1 MKTQFHKFLINTAVL
16 LLLLLLLPGRVLAEG
31 YSASTIRLL
40 YYEGNVKVLDAD
52 GKSRTLMQN
61 GRFGSG
67 ESMQTGKESTASV
80 GLDQSKIVALD
91 AVTRVNFSQQGKAMH
106 MDLVEGTLLL
116 DVQKKL
122 DEEESLDIRTS
133 NMVVGIR
140 GTVVFLSNLPSAE
153 HDTDDL
159 EEVLDE
165 RISSGEMITTLG
177 VLEGTA
183 HVSYVDANGRQQSID
198 VKAGEKATLRGDS
211 MGKSASDAYV
221 ETMVAEDLSNFVVK
235 QLMRDDAL
243 YNRVE
248 EASGLADEAVN
259 LYAADKEWTYD
270 SPITLI
276 AQSASKLYDGTPLTR
291 SSDVLVYGLP
301 SSFSVRAIATGSQ
314 TDAGSSK
321 NPIGSYAILN
331 ARGEDVTKH
340 FTDIR
345 TVAGELVVDP
355 QPLTVWTASAEKVY
369 DGTPLTAPDAWLS
382 NAPHYKKESV
392 PWRNM
397 AYVQP
402 DTGDV
407 QVLYGVCG
415 TVWVHGTNPLTGETQ
430 EIELHAGQK
439 LLVYLHDEKDR
450 QTISLTLEDVKE
462 TELTDELLRLYA
474 DNPDLLGQAVKDTG
488 WDAELMTRL
497 INDLPDRDVDL
508 RMVTKHDLQVEE
520 RDADS
525 LMKDCTN
532 VRITI
537 DTEITD
543 YNDRALGSEEARYT
557 PVVIDE
563 TISVRATGSRT
574 EVGTSTNTY
583 SIDWGSAKSSNY
595 VVNEELGT
603 LTVIA
608 PETPEENNDNP
619 VVPTVDPT
627 PPEDDTIKDPV
638 VLTAASASKIYDGSP
653 LTDNSVSV
661 SGLPDGY
668 TCTATA
674 GGSRTDAGSSANTV
688 DSYTIYDKDG
698 NDVTSKF
705 TNVTTVDGT
714 LTVEAIQMDFNL
726 GGREVD
732 FDGSAPVPK
741 PTFTYLNG
749 EHAGEIV
756 SGVRLL
762 GSRLFAKLAA
772 PPSKWEFSLYTGDS
786 MSLSIQGGGSSAGTY
801 TLVGLYDFTT
811 GSKGNYAISY
821 SGTTMTINPAKV
833 TVTTGSADK
842 TYDAEPLTCEE
853 ATITGLVGGDTAT
866 IKATGSITDA
876 GTADNTYTIDWGTA
890 DPGNY
895 TIEENLGTL
904 TVDPLGVTINMNG
917 GYSTTFTNLLHNP
930 RSAAATFDNGDAVTR
945 LSSKKV
951 YDDDGNPLYYF
962 AEFALMG
969 TDTMELK
976 STGAVTVGEHEFT
989 NTCTF
994 TSGRKENYEISYE
1007 YNTVTINPLSVNLY
1021 LLPYSEVQY
1030 NGQLWKAVPR
1040 VGGYYWMTPAESD
1053 ENTWNVTGS
1062 IKKKTLFQ
1070 VTISGGGKDV
1080 GSYTYSCSVSYPNP
1094 DVGEENFDINIY
1106 DDTLEIKPAPLH
1118 ITTDNDSKKYD
1129 GTPLSGGEATVE
1141 GLMSGD
1147 AITVTTATPT
1157 EVGTTDNTYT
1167 IDWGDTNKDNYT
1179 ITDDI
1184 GELTITKND
1193 TKITV
1198 TAGSASRAYNGVDL
1212 TDSSFTVEGLPGALT
1227 LEATTDGS
1235 QYIAGT
1241 TKNVITDHK
1250 ILNSDGEDRTEN
1262 FTNVEYV
1269 DGELEVTLKRIA
1281 FWSWPAIYTYDGWSH
1296 SSTIPFG
1303 LVRIQF
1309 ASADN
1314 IQQSDLSFSFDT
1326 YRDVGSHPGTF
1337 TVSFSDYYGKDL
1349 SHKYTIIYEG
1359 PNGSEPFANVIIQPR
1374 DLTVSTTSESKV
1386 YDGELLKGSASL
1398 SGIVGGDNVKVTADT
1413 TITDVGSAANNYTID
1428 WGTTKQENYTLIED
1442 LGTLTVTPATLTVV
1456 TDSDTK
1462 TYDGT
1467 PLTAGADLE
1476 GLIPHD
1482 DATVVA
1488 TGSITEPGKT
1498 VNTYRIDW
1506 GTTNPDNYVIVEKL
1520 GQLSITNG
1528 EPAPLTVITE
1538 SASKTYDGTPLTADA
1553 RLVGLKKGAD
1563 ATVKATGTITH
1574 AGSTKNTYEI
1584 DWGDTDPNDYTIT
1597 EDFGTLTVD
1606 KADLTVTT
1614 DSDSKTYDGKP
1625 LTATGA
1631 SLEGLCGTDDASAT
1645 ATGTITNAGSTK
1657 NGYEITWNSAS
1668 RDDYTIIKEELGT
1681 LTVEKAVLRVRTGYD
1696 YKEYDG
1702 TPLTCD
1708 EAELDGLQN
1717 GETAQVKAT
1726 GTITD
1731 IGYTENT
1738 YEITWGT
1745 ANPDNY
1751 KIKEYLGWL
1760 NIYDPD
1766 DPEIP
1771 DVGPLLSSPGPKSTP
1786 TPASKSG
1793 TKQAPDAA
1801 KDSKT
1806 EKGSTAE
1813 NESNVE
1819 DGSTAEK
1826 SSETIKDSE
1835 AEKKSE
1841 TETNSEAEAGKNP
1854 EAETNSGSEQSSGAD
1869 KGSETEQS
1877 PETVKVPEPEKK
1889 PEPEKVSEP
1898 EKKPEPVTV
1907 PEPETKPEQ
1916 EKVSEPENKPEP
1928 VTMPEP
1934 EKKPE
1939 TEKVP
1944 DAENKPEA

>member
-16 LLLLLLLPGRVLAEG
+16 LLLLLLLPGRVLAEN
-31 YSASTIRLL
+31 YTASTIRLL

-67 ESMQTGKESTASV
+67 EAMQTGKESTASV

-91 AVTRVNFSQQGKAMH
+91 AVTRVNFSQQGKAMR

-122 DEEESLDIRTS
+122 DDEESLDIRTS

-153 HDTDDL
+153 HGTDDL

-165 RISSGEMITTLG
+165 RISSREMITTLG

-211 MGKSASDAYV
+211 MGKSASDASV
-221 ETMVAEDLSNFVVK
+221 ETMEAEDLSNFVVK
-235 QLMRDDAL
+235 QLMRDDKL
-243 YNRVE
+243 YDRVE
-248 EASGLADEAVN
+248 DATGLADEAVN
-259 LYAADKEWTYD
+259 LYAADKDWTYD
-270 SPITLI
+270 GPITLV
-276 AQSASKLYDGTPLTR
+276 AQSASKLYDGTALIRPT
-291 SSDVLVYGLP
+291 DVLVYGLP
-301 SSFSVRAIATGSQ
+301 KQFSIRVSANGSQ

-321 NPIGSYAILN
+321 NPISTYSIFN

-345 TVAGELVVDP
+345 TVDGELVVDP
-355 QPLTVWTASAEKVY
+355 KPLTVWTASAEKVY

-382 NAPHYKKESV
+382 NAPHYKKEPV

-407 QVLYGVCG
+407 QVLYGICG

-430 EIELHAGQK
+430 EIELRAGQR

-450 QTISLTLEDVKE
+450 QTISLTLEGVKE

-474 DNPDLLGQAVKDTG
+474 DNPDLLDQAVKDTG

-497 INDLPDRDVDL
+497 INDLPERDVDP

-520 RDADS
+520 RDSDS

-543 YNDRALGSEEARYT
+543 YNDRALGSDEARYT
-557 PVVIDE
+557 PIVIDE

-574 EVGTSTNTY
+574 EVGTSINTY
-583 SIDWGSAKSSNY
+583 SIDWGNAKSTNY
-595 VVNEELGT
+595 TVNEELGT

-608 PETPEENNDNP
+608 PETPEDNNDNP

-638 VLTAASASKIYDGSP
+638 VLTAASASKVYDGSP
-653 LTDNSVSV
+653 LTDNTVSV

-698 NDVTSKF
+698 KDVTSKF

-732 FDGSAPVPK
+732 YDGSAPVPK

-772 PPSKWEFSLYTGDS
+772 PPAKWSFSLYTGDA

-811 GSKGNYAISY
+811 GSKGNYTISY
-821 SGTTMTINPAKV
+821 SGTTMTI
-833 TVTTGSADK
+833 
-842 TYDAEPLTCEE
+842 
-853 ATITGLVGGDTAT
+853 
-866 IKATGSITDA
+866 
-876 GTADNTYTIDWGTA
+876 
-890 DPGNY
+890 
-895 TIEENLGTL
+895 
-904 TVDPLGVTINMNG
+904 
-917 GYSTTFTNLLHNP
+917 
-930 RSAAATFDNGDAVTR
+930 
-945 LSSKKV
+945 
-951 YDDDGNPLYYF
+951 
-962 AEFALMG
+962 
-969 TDTMELK
+969 
-976 STGAVTVGEHEFT
+976 
-989 NTCTF
+989 
-994 TSGRKENYEISYE
+994 
-1007 YNTVTINPLSVNLY
+1007 
-1021 LLPYSEVQY
+1021 
-1030 NGQLWKAVPR
+1030 
-1040 VGGYYWMTPAESD
+1040 
-1053 ENTWNVTGS
+1053 
-1062 IKKKTLFQ
+1062 
-1070 VTISGGGKDV
+1070 
-1080 GSYTYSCSVSYPNP
+1080 
-1094 DVGEENFDINIY
+1094 
-1106 DDTLEIKPAPLH
+1106 KPAPLH
-1118 ITTDNDSKKYD
+1118 ITTGDGSKKYD

-1147 AITVTTATPT
+1147 AITVTTAAPT

-1198 TAGSASRAYNGVDL
+1198 TAGSASRAYNGEDL
-1212 TDSSFTVEGLPGALT
+1212 TDSSFTVEGLPDALT

-1269 DGELEVTLKRIA
+1269 DGTLEVTLRTIA

-1296 SSTIPFG
+1296 SATIPFG
-1303 LVRIQF
+1303 LVSFQF

-1314 IQQSDLSFSFDT
+1314 IQQSDFSFSFDT
-1326 YRDVGSHPGTF
+1326 YRDVGSHTGSF
-1337 TVSFSDYYGKDL
+1337 TVSFRDFFGKDL

-1386 YDGELLKGSASL
+1386 YDGEPLKGSASL
-1398 SGIVGGDNVKVTADT
+1398 SGRVGGDNVKVTADT

-1467 PLTAGADLE
+1467 PLTAGAHLE
-1476 GLIPHD
+1476 GLSPHD
-1482 DATVVA
+1482 DATVEA
-1488 TGSITEPGKT
+1488 KGTITDPGVT
-1498 VNTYRIDW
+1498 TNSYEINW

-1574 AGSTKNTYEI
+1574 AGSTENTYEI
-1584 DWGDTDPNDYTIT
+1584 DWGETDPNDYTIT
-1597 EDFGTLTVD
+1597 EDFGTLTVE

-1614 DSDSKTYDGKP
+1614 DSASKTYDGKP

-1668 RDDYTIIKEELGT
+1668 RDDYTIKEKLGT
-1681 LTVEKAVLRVRTGYD
+1681 LTVEKATLYVSTGYAH
-1696 YKEYDG
+1696 KFYDG
-1702 TPLTCD
+1702 KPLTCD
-1708 EAELDGLQN
+1708 EASIEGLQN
-1717 GETAQVKAT
+1717 DETAWVTAT

-1738 YEITWGT
+1738 YKLTWGT

-1751 KIKEYLGWL
+1751 KIEEYLGWL
-1760 NIYDPD
+1760 GIYDPD

-1771 DVGPLLSSPGPKSTP
+1771 DEEPLLSSPENALEAGPKPDAKKES
-1786 TPASKSG
+1786 
-1793 TKQAPDAA
+1793 DAA

-1806 EKGSTAE
+1806 EKGSKAE
-1813 NESNVE
+1813 KDSNVE
-1819 DGSTAEK
+1819 DGSKAEKDSNVEDGSKAEKDSNVEDGSKAEK
-1826 SSETIKDSE
+1826 SSDTDRDSK
-1835 AEKKSE
+1835 AEMKAG
-1841 TETNSEAEAGKNP
+1841 TETSSGAEAGKNP
-1854 EAETNSGSEQSSGAD
+1854 EAEMNSGSETRSEAEKSSETEKNSGDDKSSEAEQNPGNDKSSEAEQSSGNDA
-1869 KGSETEQS
+1869 GSGAEQS
-1877 PETVKVPEPEKK
+1877 SGNDTG
-1889 PEPEKVSEP
+1889 SGA
-1898 EKKPEPVTV
+1898 
-1907 PEPETKPEQ
+1907 EQ
-1916 EKVSEPENKPEP
+1916 N
-1928 VTMPEP
+1928 PEP

-1939 TEKVP
+1939 TVTMPEP
-1944 DAENKPEA
+1944 ENKPRP

>member
-40 YYEGNVKVLDAD
+40 YYEGNVKVMDAD

-67 ESMQTGKESTASV
+67 EAMQTGKESTASV

-140 GTVVFLSNLPSAE
+140 GTVVFLSNLPSVE

-211 MGKSASDAYV
+211 MGKSASDASV

-853 ATITGLVGGDTAT
+853 ATITGLVGSDTAT
-866 IKATGSITDA
+866 VKATGSITDA
-876 GTADNTYTIDWGTA
+876 GTADNTYTIDWDTA

-945 LSSKKV
+945 LSSEKV

-994 TSGRKENYEISYE
+994 TSERK
-1007 YNTVTINPLSVNLY
+1007 L
-1021 LLPYSEVQY
+1021 
-1030 NGQLWKAVPR
+1030 
-1040 VGGYYWMTPAESD
+1040 
-1053 ENTWNVTGS
+1053 
-1062 IKKKTLFQ
+1062 
-1070 VTISGGGKDV
+1070 
-1080 GSYTYSCSVSYPNP
+1080 
-1094 DVGEENFDINIY
+1094 
-1106 DDTLEIKPAPLH
+1106 
-1118 ITTDNDSKKYD
+1118 
-1129 GTPLSGGEATVE
+1129 
-1141 GLMSGD
+1141 
-1147 AITVTTATPT
+1147 
-1157 EVGTTDNTYT
+1157 
-1167 IDWGDTNKDNYT
+1167 
-1179 ITDDI
+1179 
-1184 GELTITKND
+1184 
-1193 TKITV
+1193 
-1198 TAGSASRAYNGVDL
+1198 
-1212 TDSSFTVEGLPGALT
+1212 
-1227 LEATTDGS
+1227 
-1235 QYIAGT
+1235 
-1241 TKNVITDHK
+1241 
-1250 ILNSDGEDRTEN
+1250 
-1262 FTNVEYV
+1262 
-1269 DGELEVTLKRIA
+1269 
-1281 FWSWPAIYTYDGWSH
+1281 
-1296 SSTIPFG
+1296 
-1303 LVRIQF
+1303 
-1309 ASADN
+1309 
-1314 IQQSDLSFSFDT
+1314 
-1326 YRDVGSHPGTF
+1326 
-1337 TVSFSDYYGKDL
+1337 
-1349 SHKYTIIYEG
+1349 
-1359 PNGSEPFANVIIQPR
+1359 
-1374 DLTVSTTSESKV
+1374 
-1386 YDGELLKGSASL
+1386 
-1398 SGIVGGDNVKVTADT
+1398 
-1413 TITDVGSAANNYTID
+1413 
-1428 WGTTKQENYTLIED
+1428 
-1442 LGTLTVTPATLTVV
+1442 
-1456 TDSDTK
+1456 
-1462 TYDGT
+1462 
-1467 PLTAGADLE
+1467 
-1476 GLIPHD
+1476 
-1482 DATVVA
+1482 
-1488 TGSITEPGKT
+1488 
-1498 VNTYRIDW
+1498 
-1506 GTTNPDNYVIVEKL
+1506 
-1520 GQLSITNG
+1520 
-1528 EPAPLTVITE
+1528 
-1538 SASKTYDGTPLTADA
+1538 
-1553 RLVGLKKGAD
+1553 
-1563 ATVKATGTITH
+1563 
-1574 AGSTKNTYEI
+1574 
-1584 DWGDTDPNDYTIT
+1584 
-1597 EDFGTLTVD
+1597 
-1606 KADLTVTT
+1606 
-1614 DSDSKTYDGKP
+1614 
-1625 LTATGA
+1625 
-1631 SLEGLCGTDDASAT
+1631 
-1645 ATGTITNAGSTK
+1645 
-1657 NGYEITWNSAS
+1657 
-1668 RDDYTIIKEELGT
+1668 
-1681 LTVEKAVLRVRTGYD
+1681 
-1696 YKEYDG
+1696 
-1702 TPLTCD
+1702 
-1708 EAELDGLQN
+1708 
-1717 GETAQVKAT
+1717 
-1726 GTITD
+1726 
-1731 IGYTENT
+1731 
-1738 YEITWGT
+1738 
-1745 ANPDNY
+1745 
-1751 KIKEYLGWL
+1751 
-1760 NIYDPD
+1760 
-1766 DPEIP
+1766 
-1771 DVGPLLSSPGPKSTP
+1771 
-1786 TPASKSG
+1786 
-1793 TKQAPDAA
+1793 
-1801 KDSKT
+1801 
-1806 EKGSTAE
+1806 
-1813 NESNVE
+1813 
-1819 DGSTAEK
+1819 
-1826 SSETIKDSE
+1826 
-1835 AEKKSE
+1835 
-1841 TETNSEAEAGKNP
+1841 
-1854 EAETNSGSEQSSGAD
+1854 
-1869 KGSETEQS
+1869 
-1877 PETVKVPEPEKK
+1877 
-1889 PEPEKVSEP
+1889 
-1898 EKKPEPVTV
+1898 
-1907 PEPETKPEQ
+1907 
-1916 EKVSEPENKPEP
+1916 
-1928 VTMPEP
+1928 
-1934 EKKPE
+1934 
-1939 TEKVP
+1939 
-1944 DAENKPEA
+1944 

>member
-1 MKTQFHKFLINTAVL
+1 MKTQFHRFFINIAVIL
-16 LLLLLLLPGRVLAEG
+16 LLLLLVPGRVLAES

-52 GKSRTLMQN
+52 GKPRTLIEN

-91 AVTRVNFSQQGKAMH
+91 AVTRVAFSQQGKAMH

-116 DVQKKL
+116 DVKEKL
-122 DEEESLDIRTS
+122 SEGETLDVRTS
-133 NMVVGIR
+133 NMAVGIR
-140 GTVVFLSNLPSAE
+140 GTVIFMSNLPSAE
-153 HDTDDL
+153 HDTEDL

-183 HVSYVDANGRQQSID
+183 YVSYVDANGKQQSID

-211 MGKSASDAYV
+211 MGKPASDASV
-221 ETMVAEDLSNFVVK
+221 ETMEAEDLSNFVVK
-235 QLMRDDAL
+235 QLMRDDTL

-248 EASGLADEAVN
+248 DATSLASEALS
-259 LYAADKEWTYD
+259 LYPPDGDWTYK
-270 SPITLI
+270 SPVTLV
-276 AQSASKLYDGTPLTR
+276 AQSASKIYDGSPLTR
-291 SSDVLVYGLP
+291 TGDVLVYGLP
-301 SSFSVRAIATGSQ
+301 KQFSIRVSAGGSR
-314 TDAGSSK
+314 TDAGESD
-321 NPIGSYAILN
+321 NPITHYAIYN
-331 ARGEDVTKH
+331 ARDEDVTRH

-345 TVAGELVVDP
+345 TVSGELVIDP
-355 QPLTVWTASAEKVY
+355 QPLTIWTASAEKVY

-382 NAPHYKKESV
+382 NAPHYKKEQV

-397 AYVQP
+397 AYVLP

-407 QVLYGVCG
+407 QVLYGICG

-430 EIELHAGQK
+430 EIELHAGQR
-439 LLVYLHDEKDR
+439 LLVYLHDEPDR
-450 QTISLTLEDVKE
+450 QTIDFTREDVKE
-462 TELTDELLRLYA
+462 TELTKELLYLYA
-474 DNPDLLGQAVKDTG
+474 DNPDLLDQAVKDTG
-488 WDAELMTRL
+488 WNAELMTRL
-497 INDLPDRDVDL
+497 INDLPERDADL
-508 RMVTKHDLQVEE
+508 RMVTKDDLQVE
-520 RDADS
+520 ADEVES

-557 PVVIDE
+557 PIVIDE

-574 EVGTSTNTY
+574 EVGTSVNTY
-583 SIDWGSAKSSNY
+583 SIDWGNANRANY
-595 VVNEELGT
+595 KIMEDLGS
-603 LTVIA
+603 LTVTA

-619 VVPTVDPT
+619 VVPTVAPT
-627 PPEDDTIKDPV
+627 PPEDDTINDPV
-638 VLTAASASKIYDGSP
+638 VLTAASADKVYDGSP

-661 SGLPDGY
+661 TGLPDGY

-674 GGSRTDAGSSANTV
+674 GGSRTDAGSSANSVT
-688 DSYTIYDKDG
+688 SYTIYDNDG

-705 TNVTTVDGT
+705 TNVSTVDGT
-714 LTVEAIQMDFNL
+714 LTVEPIQMDFNL
-726 GGREVD
+726 GGTEVD
-732 FDGSAPVPK
+732 FNGTTPVTN

-749 EHAGEIV
+749 SHNGEIV

-762 GSRLFAKLAA
+762 GSKLFAKLAS
-772 PPSKWEFSLYTGDS
+772 PPAKWGFSLFTGDS

-801 TLVGLYDFTT
+801 TLVGLYDFTS
-811 GSKGNYAISY
+811 GNKGNYTISY
-821 SGTTMTINPAKV
+821 SGTTMTIKPAKV

-853 ATITGLVGGDTAT
+853 ASITGLAAGDTVT
-866 IKATGSITDA
+866 VKATGAITDA

-890 DPGNY
+890 DPDNY

-904 TVDPLGVTINMNG
+904 TVDPLGVTVNMNG

-930 RSAAATFDNGDAVTR
+930 RNATATFENGDAVTR
-945 LSSKKV
+945 VSSEKV
-951 YDDDGNPLYYF
+951 YDDDGNPLHYF
-962 AEFALMG
+962 AEFALKG
-969 TDTMELK
+969 TDAMELK
-976 STGAVTVGEHEFT
+976 STGAITVGEHEFS
-989 NTCTF
+989 NDCTF
-994 TSGRKENYEISYE
+994 TSGKKENYEITYE
-1007 YNTVTINPLSVNLY
+1007 NNTVTIDPLSVNLY
-1021 LLPYSEVQY
+1021 LLPDSEVQY

-1040 VGGYYWMTPAESD
+1040 IGGYYWMTPVESS

-1062 IKKKTLFQ
+1062 VKKKTLFQ
-1070 VTISGGGKDV
+1070 VTITGGGKDV
-1080 GSYTYSCSVSYPNP
+1080 GTYTYSCSVSYPDP
-1094 DVGEENFDINIY
+1094 DIGEDNFDINIY
-1106 DDTLEIKPAPLH
+1106 NDTLVIKPAPLH
-1118 ITTDNDSKKYD
+1118 ITTDDGSKKYD

-1147 AITVTTATPT
+1147 AITVTTAAPT

-1198 TAGSASRAYNGVDL
+1198 TAGSASRAYNGEDL
-1212 TDSSFTVEGLPGALT
+1212 TDSSFTVEGLPSALT

-1241 TKNVITDHK
+1241 TKNVITNHT

-1269 DGELEVTLKRIA
+1269 DGTLEVTLRTIA

-1296 SSTIPFG
+1296 SATIPFG
-1303 LVRIQF
+1303 LVSIQF

-1326 YRDVGSHPGTF
+1326 YRDVGRHTGSF
-1337 TVSFSDYYGKDL
+1337 TVSFRDYYGKDL
-1349 SHKYTIIYEG
+1349 ANKYTIIYEG

-1386 YDGELLKGSASL
+1386 YDGEPLKGSASL
-1398 SGIVGGDNVKVTADT
+1398 SGRVGGDNVTVTAGT
-1413 TITDVGSAANNYTID
+1413 TITDVGSVTNSYTID
-1428 WGTTKQENYTLIED
+1428 WGWTNPENYTLIED
-1442 LGTLTVTPATLTVV
+1442 LGTLAVTPATLTVV

-1467 PLTAGADLE
+1467 PLTAGTHLE
-1476 GLIPHD
+1476 GLSPHD
-1482 DATVVA
+1482 DATVEA

-1538 SASKTYDGTPLTADA
+1538 SASKTYDGTPMTAEA

-1584 DWGDTDPNDYTIT
+1584 VWGDTDPNDYTIT
-1597 EDFGTLTVD
+1597 EDFGTLTVE

-1614 DSDSKTYDGKP
+1614 DSASKTYDGKP

-1657 NGYEITWNSAS
+1657 NGYEITWNSTS
-1668 RDDYTIIKEELGT
+1668 RDDYTIKEKLGT
-1681 LTVEKAVLRVRTGYD
+1681 LTVEKATLYVSTGYAH
-1696 YKEYDG
+1696 KFYDG
-1702 TPLTCD
+1702 KPLTCD
-1708 EAELDGLQN
+1708 EAELTGLQN
-1717 GETAQVKAT
+1717 GETAWVKAT

-1738 YEITWGT
+1738 YKLTWGT

-1751 KIKEYLGWL
+1751 KIEEYLGWL
-1760 NIYDPD
+1760 AIYDPD

-1771 DVGPLLSSPGPKSTP
+1771 DEEPLLSSPENALDAGPKTGAKKES
-1786 TPASKSG
+1786 
-1793 TKQAPDAA
+1793 DAA
-1801 KDSKT
+1801 KGPKT
-1806 EKGSTAE
+1806 EKGSKAE
-1813 NESNVE
+1813 TKAGTDMS
-1819 DGSTAEK
+1819 SKAETK
-1826 SSETIKDSE
+1826 
-1835 AEKKSE
+1835 AG

-1854 EAETNSGSEQSSGAD
+1854 EAETNSGAEKRSETETNSETKTEKDPEAETDPEVEKNSESDKSSEAEQSSGND
-1869 KGSETEQS
+1869 KGSGAEQN
-1877 PETVKVPEPEKK
+1877 PEPEKK
-1889 PEPEKVSEP
+1889 PET
-1898 EKKPEPVTV
+1898 VTV
-1907 PEPETKPEQ
+1907 PEPEK
-1916 EKVSEPENKPEP
+1916 KPEP

-1934 EKKPE
+1934 EKKPDP
-1939 TEKVP
+1939 EKVSEP
-1944 DAENKPEA
+1944 ENTPET

>member
-1 MKTQFHKFLINTAVL
+1 MKTQFHKVFINIAVL

-40 YYEGNVKVLDAD
+40 YYEGNVKVIDAD

-61 GRFGSG
+61 SRFGSG
-67 ESMQTGKESTASV
+67 EAMQTGKESTASV

-211 MGKSASDAYV
+211 MGKSASDASV

-235 QLMRDDAL
+235 QLMRDDKL
-243 YNRVE
+243 YDRVE

-259 LYAADKEWTYD
+259 LYAADKDWTCD
-270 SPITLI
+270 VPITLI
-276 AQSASKLYDGTPLTR
+276 AQSASKLYDGTALTR
-291 SSDVLVYGLP
+291 ASDVLVYGLP
-301 SSFSVRAIATGSQ
+301 SSFSVRAIAAGSQ

-321 NPIGSYAILN
+321 NPIGTYTILN

-345 TVAGELVVDP
+345 TVDGELVVDP

-369 DGTPLTAPDAWLS
+369 DGTPLTAPDARLS

-407 QVLYGVCG
+407 QVLYGICG

-430 EIELHAGQK
+430 EIELHAGQR

-474 DNPDLLGQAVKDTG
+474 DNPDFLDQAVKDTT

-497 INDLPDRDVDL
+497 INDLPERDVDS
-508 RMVTKHDLQVEE
+508 RMVTEHDLQVEE
-520 RDADS
+520 SDAHN
-525 LMKDCTN
+525 LMRDCTN

-574 EVGTSTNTY
+574 EVGTSTNAY

-608 PETPEENNDNP
+608 PETPEDNNDNP

-661 SGLPDGY
+661 SGLPNGY

-772 PPSKWEFSLYTGDS
+772 PPAKWSFSLYTGDA
-786 MSLSIQGGGSSAGTY
+786 MSLSIQGGGSYAGTY

-821 SGTTMTINPAKV
+821 SGTTMTIKPAKV

-866 IKATGSITDA
+866 VKATGTITDA

-904 TVDPLGVTINMNG
+904 TVDPLGVTIDMNG

-930 RSAAATFDNGDAVTR
+930 RSATATFENGNAVTR
-945 LSSKKV
+945 LSSEKV
-951 YDDDGNPLYYF
+951 YDDGENPLYYF

-976 STGAVTVGEHEFT
+976 STGAVTAGEHEFT

-994 TSGRKENYEISYE
+994 TSGRKENYVISYE
-1007 YNTVTINPLSVNLY
+1007 NNTVTIDPLSVNLY
-1021 LLPYSEVQY
+1021 LLPDSEVQY
-1030 NGQLWKAVPR
+1030 NGQIRKAVPR
-1040 VGGYYWMTPAESD
+1040 VGGYYWMTPEESG

-1062 IKKKTLFQ
+1062 IKKKTLFR
-1070 VTISGGGKDV
+1070 VTITGGGKDV
-1080 GSYTYSCSVSYPNP
+1080 GTYTYSCSVSYPDP
-1094 DVGEENFDINIY
+1094 DIGEENFDINIY
-1106 DDTLEIKPAPLH
+1106 DDTLVINPAPLH
-1118 ITTDNDSKKYD
+1118 ITTGDGSKKYD

-1147 AITVTTATPT
+1147 AITVTTAAPT

-1198 TAGSASRAYNGVDL
+1198 TAGSASRAYNGEDL

-1281 FWSWPAIYTYDGWSH
+1281 FWSWPAVYTYDGWSH

-1337 TVSFSDYYGKDL
+1337 TVSFRDYFGKDL
-1349 SHKYTIIYEG
+1349 SNKYTIIYEG
-1359 PNGSEPFANVIIQPR
+1359 PNGSEPFANVIIRPR
-1374 DLTVSTTSESKV
+1374 DLTISTTSESKV
-1386 YDGELLKGSASL
+1386 YDGKPLTGSASL

-1574 AGSTKNTYEI
+1574 AGSTENTYEI
-1584 DWGDTDPNDYTIT
+1584 VWGDTDPNDYTIT

-1614 DSDSKTYDGKP
+1614 DSASKTYDGKP

-1657 NGYEITWNSAS
+1657 NGYEITWNSTS
-1668 RDDYTIIKEELGT
+1668 RDDYTLKEELGT
-1681 LTVEKAVLRVRTGYD
+1681 LTVEKAVLWVRTGYD

-1751 KIKEYLGWL
+1751 ELREDLGWL
-1760 NIYDPD
+1760 GIYDPD
-1766 DPEIP
+1766 DPELP
-1771 DVGPLLSSPGPKSTP
+1771 DDEPLLSSPDNPLQAGPKNG
-1786 TPASKSG
+1786 AKNE
-1793 TKQAPDAA
+1793 PDAVKA
-1801 KDSKT
+1801 PKT
-1806 EKGSTAE
+1806 EKESKVEKGSKAE
-1813 NESNVE
+1813 TKPETE
-1819 DGSTAEK
+1819 T
-1826 SSETIKDSE
+1826 SSGADKETGTEMKPETETSSE
-1835 AEKKSE
+1835 AEEGKKPE
-1841 TETNSEAEAGKNP
+1841 AETNSEAEEGKKP
-1854 EAETNSGSEQSSGAD
+1854 EAETNSEVEKSSEAEQSSRND
-1869 KGSETEQS
+1869 TDSEAKQS
-1877 PETVKVPEPEKK
+1877 PEPEKKPDPVTVPEKKPHPVTVPEPEKK
-1889 PEPEKVSEP
+1889 PD
-1898 EKKPEPVTV
+1898 PVTV
-1907 PEPETKPEQ
+1907 PENEQ
-1916 EKVSEPENKPEP
+1916 
-1928 VTMPEP
+1928 
-1934 EKKPE
+1934 KPE
-1939 TEKVP
+1939 TAKDSETEEKT
-1944 DAENKPEA
+1944 